1 VIYVGPKLSEK
12 RSYKPNFQRNCAPM
26 NCSWMMG
33 ATHLETIQGTGKVPL
48 LTKLGK
54 KNLNIAAS
62 FLSDEVTV
70 QGWGQS

>member
-1 VIYVGPKLSEK
+1 
-12 RSYKPNFQRNCAPM
+12 M